1 MTFNEKNTSVVK
13 SDADLWEEFKNG
25 EWQAFEQLLESYYRP
40 LYQYGRKFTTDDQV
54 KDLIHD
60 LFLHLWDY
68 RSNLPEV
75 NNLKAYL
82 FTSLRNRIFKNQK
95 VEFLVFPGDHF
106 EQSDPSDQQNIE
118 RNIIATETSSE
129 SQQRVNRI
137 IGSLTRR
144 QQEII
149 HLKFFQNLSNNEI
162 ASVMEISP
170 PAVSNLLY
178 HTLRLFK
185 EKWALILL
193 ISLISIDWITS
204 T

>member
-1 MTFNEKNTSVVK
+1 MTK
-13 SDADLWEEFKNG
+13 SDSDLWEEFKNG
-25 EWQAFEQLLESYYRP
+25 EWQAFEQLLESFYRP

-60 LFLHLWDY
+60 LFLHLWDR

-82 FTSLRNRIFKNQK
+82 FASLRNRVFKNQK
-95 VEFLVFPGDHF
+95 AEFLVFSGDNF
-106 EQSDPSDQQNIE
+106 EESDPSDHQNIE
-118 RNIIATETSSE
+118 KKIIATEISTE
-129 SQQRVNRI
+129 SQQKINRI

-185 EKWALILL
+185 EKWALVLL
-193 ISLISIDWITS
+193 IYGLN
-204 T
+204 

>member
-1 MTFNEKNTSVVK
+1 MVK